1 MTKTFAQKL
10 REVKDKIKE
19 SSQNTYL
26 RNIRRLRKVYGELPI
41 PLDHK
46 WIVTDKLY
54 NYIVKQPLNV
64 RRHLANSAFIALQV
78 YDKTNARMKKL
89 QQKTMADFDKDRKK
103 RNLTDKQKSKI
114 PVGGFDRFKKVITQ
128 MKRELTHVKQIDSL
142 SDLSRFQDL
151 LIISMYYE
159 YPLRLDYA
167 TLKIGSDKTGNVIY
181 KRKKKPQGWHIE
193 LRDFKTHKSEGDK
206 KFKLNAQ
213 NQRLLNKFIP
223 ASLKLTKHG
232 FLLSNKRGD
241 KMTKQVLSKRLSKIT
256 SQRIGKSFSVQLLR
270 ILFAM
275 RNRDVIESA
284 KEVSDKLL
292 HSQKQS
298 LQYAKKD
305 D

>member
-10 REVKDKIKE
+10 REVKSKIKA
-19 SSQNTYL
+19 SSQDTYL
-26 RNIRRLRKVYGELPI
+26 RNIRRLRKVFGELPI

-46 WIVTDKLY
+46 WVVTEKLY
-54 NYIVKQPLNV
+54 NYIQKQPLNV
-64 RRHLANSAFIALQV
+64 KRHLANSAFIALQV
-78 YDKTNARMKKL
+78 YGKTNERIKKL
-89 QQKTMADFDKDRKK
+89 QQQTMADFDKDRKK
-103 RNLTDKQKSKI
+103 RNLSAKQKSKI
-114 PVGGFDRFKKVITQ
+114 PEGGFDRFKKVITQ
-128 MKRELTHVKQIDSL
+128 MKRELTHIKKIESMSEL
-142 SDLSRFQDL
+142 MRFQDL

-167 TLKIGSDKTGNVIY
+167 TLKIGQSESGNVIY

-193 LRDFKTHKSEGDK
+193 LRDFKTQKSEGNK
-206 KFKLNAQ
+206 KFKFNAQ
-213 NQRLLNKFIP
+213 NQRLLNKFVP
-223 ASLKLTKHG
+223 ASQKLTSHG

-241 KMTKQVLSKRLSKIT
+241 KMSKQVLSKRLSKIT

-284 KEVSDKLL
+284 KEVSEKLL

-305 D
+305 